1 MWYENMVK
9 SHIQRTAFRTH
20 WQLCLTSSITL
31 MCSICHVLASS
42 LMCNTFTSVLH
53 IQFQIALS
61 LSPLFCQGTHALNP
75 TQLVI
80 TSLLKACFSPNS
92 ACLCYR
98 NTWAQIVN
106 KFIYECMKSIL
117 LYFSSERFWTRVDTC
132 NISMPKAL
140 CELSASQTK

>member
-1 MWYENMVK
+1 MEVQRAEPAFQGFKFTQGCRTTAEIGDKNSSSFLRQILSSSVWYENMVK

-20 WQLCLTSSITL
+20 RQLCLTSSITL

-98 NTWAQIVN
+98 NT
-106 KFIYECMKSIL
+106 
-117 LYFSSERFWTRVDTC
+117 
-132 NISMPKAL
+132 
-140 CELSASQTK
+140 